1 MKNLKIFL
9 VAVIL
14 ACLSGFGAD
23 AAGQSVM
30 SVQVKKGQL
39 RAIPSFLGK
48 IVTVVYY
55 GERVAVNAEKGG
67 WYQVAVPGSK
77 TTGWIHA
84 SALTR
89 KRIEIKAGASNV
101 SAAAD
106 SDELALAG
114 KGFNKQVEGEFR
126 SKNPH
131 VDFTWVDK
139 MEAMEVSQNEI
150 QAFLEEGE
158 LLNQGG
164 AHE

>member
-1 MKNLKIFL
+1 MKNLKIVL

-14 ACLSGFGAD
+14 ACLSGFGTY
-23 AAGQSVM
+23 AAGQTVM

-39 RAIPSFLGK
+39 RAGPSFLGK

-55 GERVAVNAEKGG
+55 GERVAVNAEKGA
-67 WYQVAVPGSK
+67 WYQVTAPGSGTK
-77 TTGWIHA
+77 GWIHA

-89 KRIEIKAGASNV
+89 KRIELKAGASNV